1 LALILGFAQTLRT
14 RASLA
19 QSIHCF
25 RISGLETWS
34 VCIQNSRKS
43 GTQLLD
49 ACGGFGDGSVLLDA
63 EPAVACVLLQQFES
77 C

>member
-1 LALILGFAQTLRT
+1 L
-14 RASLA
+14 
-19 QSIHCF
+19 
-25 RISGLETWS
+25 RISGLEAWS

-43 GTQLLD
+43 GSQLLD
-49 ACGGFGDGSVLLDA
+49 ACGGFEDGSLQLDA